1 MAMYFPSKD
10 GELYSAT
17 VADFSA
23 SDALII
29 RDRLR
34 TEQYELKHLNGRLK
48 NRPKLAHNYL
58 TNNFFFIPFR
68 RAQLCELFG
77 GRGAR
82 LLLLQGDGGG
92 THQLR
97 KGATNVGFT

>member
-1 MAMYFPSKD
+1 MYFPPKD

-34 TEQYELKHLNGRLK
+34 TEQYELKHLNGRSK
-48 NRPKLAHNYL
+48 NGPKLAHNYL
-58 TNNFFFIPFR
+58 TDK
-68 RAQLCELFG
+68 LLFHTFS
-77 GRGAR
+77 
-82 LLLLQGDGGG
+82 QSP
-92 THQLR
+92 TS
-97 KGATNVGFT
+97 

>member
-1 MAMYFPSKD
+1 MYFPSKD

-34 TEQYELKHLNGRLK
+34 TEQYELKHLNGRSK
-48 NRPKLAHNYL
+48 K
-58 TNNFFFIPFR
+58 
-68 RAQLCELFG
+68 
-77 GRGAR
+77 
-82 LLLLQGDGGG
+82 
-92 THQLR
+92 
-97 KGATNVGFT
+97 